1 MAKNKR
7 NSFRKNPIEDIADMK
22 KQEAGVKDQSS
33 TLSSIDNKLDNI
45 QAIGELGAEVSER
58 GFSTLND
65 TVGNKLSENT
75 ATLDDLVAGS
85 ELIADI
91 TSIQGRKLNKTSNII
106 SNKLSNIYKVL
117 SSGMAQKANSNTEPA
132 QPQEP
137 TTEES
142 VSGTL
147 PVPQP
152 EPPQPPD
159 PINDNRPRR
168 GDEEGEGRKIPR
180 KRERRDNDPNRG
192 NRNKIFEEGFKSLQ
206 KNGDTIAK
214 LLFDITVTSALNV
227 AKTVM
232 MIGAI
237 ILVADI
243 LRMKFQYFNKLM
255 ETNFKQFNEK
265 LGKFAP
271 IVEKILTGIDSV
283 NKVLEG
289 NFSAEQIAITI
300 AKSIGGI
307 LKSAIST
314 IGLMISKGL
323 AGLLRALP
331 FDWSK
336 NAADSVEGQGLY
348 EYQSETNATLTGR
361 DARLAAVTQDSHDR
375 DDRQRDN
382 MENGYTPDGERTN
395 HSNPNFTPETA
406 PDYDKISDPDKRYNI
421 IEKMMNLMAES
432 KNDTDHISNSSNPN
446 GDNSSLIKA
455 MQTSVTSVNNDYT
468 ELQKL
473 SPDAAKRAKPSVDQ
487 LNSAYQGLSEKS
499 NPKVSPDN
507 PKNSPTYTQE
517 KNIGNMTIL
526 PKENASNSGNGGAS
540 NVGVTNIKNVSNNH
554 VYTFEPRTSS
564 PAPGMRECFRVA

>member
-7 NSFRKNPIEDIADMK
+7 TSFRKNPIEDIADMK
-22 KQEAGVKDQSS
+22 KQEAGVRDQSS
-33 TLSSIDNKLDNI
+33 TLSSIDNKLDHI
-45 QAIGELGAEVSER
+45 QAVGELNAEVAEQ
-58 GFSTLND
+58 GFSNLND

-85 ELIADI
+85 ELIADV
-91 TSIQGRKLNKTSNII
+91 TSSQGRKLNKTSNII
-106 SNKLSNIYKVL
+106 SNKLSSIYKVL
-117 SSGMAQKANSNTEPA
+117 SSGINVNVPSQAAS
-132 QPQEP
+132 PQEP
-137 TTEES
+137 TSEES

-147 PVPQP
+147 PVPEPLPP
-152 EPPQPPD
+152 EPPNPVQEDETRPSRKNDDQQTKSPKKKQQKIKDPD
-159 PINDNRPRR
+159 
-168 GDEEGEGRKIPR
+168 K
-180 KRERRDNDPNRG
+180 G

-300 AKSIGGI
+300 AKAIGGI

-314 IGLMISKGL
+314 IGLLISKGI

-331 FDWSK
+331 FDWAKS
-336 NAADSVEGQGLY
+336 AADSVEGQGLY
-348 EYQSETNATLTGR
+348 EYQAETNATLTGK
-361 DARLAAVTQDSHDR
+361 DARLAAITQDGHDK
-375 DDRQRDN
+375 DDRERDN
-382 MENGYTPDGERTN
+382 MENGYMPDGEKTN

-421 IEKMMNLMAES
+421 IEKMMNLMAQS
-432 KNDTDHISNSSNPN
+432 KNDTDHINDSSNPN

-473 SPDAAKRAKPSVDQ
+473 SPDAAKRAKSSVDQ
-487 LNSAYQGLSEKS
+487 LNSAYQSLSTKS
-499 NPKVSPDN
+499 NAKVKADD

-526 PKENASNSGNGGAS
+526 PKENTGSAGQGAAS